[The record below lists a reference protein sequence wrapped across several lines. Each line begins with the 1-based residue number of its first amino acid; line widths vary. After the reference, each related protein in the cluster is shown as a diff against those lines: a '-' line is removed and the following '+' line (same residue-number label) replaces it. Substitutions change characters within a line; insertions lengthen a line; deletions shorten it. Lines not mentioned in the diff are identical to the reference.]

1 MKYTFDRV
9 VRLVIALAV
18 ITGLA
23 LLVNRL
29 SGVLL
34 PFLVGWLLAYLI
46 HPLVKFVQYKMKVGN
61 RGLSIFISLLFIA
74 IVITGLGFAV
84 VPAISAEIMSM
95 HNAQFAIRNSQ
106 LRTKES
112 GADGVRNGSHRRGSW
127 LRRSRRLKGGSP
139 RGKRSCINSIMHA
152 LFCRRGRWRV
162 CCQA

>member
-46 HPLVKFVQYKMKVGN
+46 HPLVKFVQHTMKVGH
-61 RGLSIFISLLFIA
+61 RGVSIFISLLFIA
-74 IVITGLGFAV
+74 LVITGLWGDPVFYPLLA
-84 VPAISAEIMSM
+84 PG
-95 HNAQFAIRNSQ
+95 RL
-106 LRTKES
+106 LRY
-112 GADGVRNGSHRRGSW
+112 G
-127 LRRSRRLKGGSP
+127 
-139 RGKRSCINSIMHA
+139 
-152 LFCRRGRWRV
+152 RRGRR
-162 CCQA
+162 Q